1 MVTLVRLQSTTSNNA
16 KPVTKTTNTTAS
28 KTNNNVTSAGY
39 SLVDDEDDNSENQ
52 INPEL
57 IKSAAKPAAL
67 ETQYKAAAPKA
78 TPVAPKAK
86 TEATPKVTTFSA
98 SAQPRSVAAAPKTSL
113 PKYKPQVNSSINDY
127 IRKNNLKAPKIEE
140 DYTSYFPKY
149 AYRNGVGRPE
159 GIVVHDT
166 ANDRSTINGEISYM
180 KTIIKML
187 SFMRLLMGIV

>member
-1 MVTLVRLQSTTSNNA
+1 
-16 KPVTKTTNTTAS
+16 
-28 KTNNNVTSAGY
+28 
-39 SLVDDEDDNSENQ
+39 
-52 INPEL
+52 
-57 IKSAAKPAAL
+57 
-67 ETQYKAAAPKA
+67 
-78 TPVAPKAK
+78 
-86 TEATPKVTTFSA
+86 
-98 SAQPRSVAAAPKTSL
+98 AAPKTSL

-180 KTIIKML
+180 KNNYQ
-187 SFMRLLMGIV
+187 